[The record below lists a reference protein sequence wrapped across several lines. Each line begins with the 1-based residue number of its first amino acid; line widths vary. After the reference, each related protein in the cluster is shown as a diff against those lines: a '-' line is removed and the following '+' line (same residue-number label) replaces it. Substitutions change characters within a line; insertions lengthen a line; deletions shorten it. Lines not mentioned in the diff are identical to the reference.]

1 MTSRDLAKQAAYA
14 AGKILRRRVSSS
26 FHVGTKTSAVDL
38 VTEVDEAAEAAV
50 RQILEA
56 GMPGVPILGEEQGGA
71 FEAAT
76 RWIVDPLD
84 GTVNFVHGF
93 PWYSVSI
100 ALEVE
105 GQVEVGVV
113 YDPVRD
119 ALYEA
124 ERGEGAWLG
133 ERRLSV
139 TSTSSLG
146 EALVATGFPYD
157 RQHQEPGYLAVVE
170 RVLKRVRGIRRL
182 GSSALDLAM
191 VAAGHLDAYWESGLK
206 CWDVAAGVL
215 LVEEAGGKVTALDG
229 TALRLME
236 PAPLATNGR
245 LHASLQDTLVED

>member
-1 MTSRDLAKQAAYA
+1 MSSRDLARQAAYA
-14 AGKILRRRVSSS
+14 AGEILRRRVSSS
-26 FHVGTKTSAVDL
+26 FQIGTKTSAVDL

-84 GTVNFVHGF
+84 GTVNYVHGF

-100 ALEVE
+100 ALEVD

-113 YDPVRD
+113 YDPIRD

-124 ERGEGAWLG
+124 KRGEGAWLG

-139 TSTSSLG
+139 TSTPSLG
-146 EALVATGFPYD
+146 DALVATGFPYD

-215 LVEEAGGKVTALDG
+215 LVEEAGGRVTALDG
-229 TALRLME
+229 TSLRLME

-245 LHASLQDTLVED
+245 IHAELMGTLVEG